1 MTAPFVTTLRARA
14 ATIRLDGAMD
24 GEETITVRVQ
34 MPEVWDTVRVEAP
47 LAAPVMAVK
56 ARAIGALCPEVRFPD
71 DLVVKLNGFE
81 VLDERISLA
90 DAGATDGST
99 FLLTF
104 RRRRPV
110 R

>member
-1 MTAPFVTTLRARA
+1 MTDAPFVSTLRARA
-14 ATIRLDGAMD
+14 ATIRLDGD
-24 GEETITVRVQ
+24 GGETITVRVQ

-47 LAAPVMAVK
+47 IAAPVIAVK

-81 VLDERISLA
+81 VLDERMSLA
-90 DAGATDGST
+90 EAGAIDGST